1 MDGGRQSHAWR
12 SRCREGM
19 VSRSLVRSASWQ
31 ADTQVCVPGGE
42 GMEKARL
49 RRRTPV
55 IFVGGMGRSG
65 STLVARALGQ
75 VPGLVT
81 VGELHYLWDQ
91 GVLSDRACSC
101 GERFSSCLFW
111 QQVGDVAMGGWD
123 RREARRLLE
132 LRRDVVRNRYVPWL
146 GLPAL
151 PGSIQSARDDYARA
165 VARVAAAVLTVSG
178 ARALVD
184 TSKYPSS
191 GYVMASSADI
201 DLRLIHLVRRSEG
214 VAHSW
219 MKRVVR
225 PDREDSEFARF
236 PPART
241 AAEWMAYNG
250 AYDLLRLGGIAGF
263 TVRYEDFV
271 AAPGPTLRSIL
282 DHLGKPRARADLEF
296 VTPDGIVLEDHHSI
310 AGNPMKFR
318 TGLEPLRLDDAW
330 REEMP
335 VGARWL
341 VTGLTAPGLLRYG
354 YLTGT
359 RP

>member
-1 MDGGRQSHAWR
+1 MATAPLD
-12 SRCREGM
+12 
-19 VSRSLVRSASWQ
+19 
-31 ADTQVCVPGGE
+31 
-42 GMEKARL
+42 
-49 RRRTPV
+49 RRTAV
-55 IFVGGMGRSG
+55 VFVGGMGRSG

-101 GERFSSCLFW
+101 GEPFSSCPFW
-111 QQVGDVAMGGWD
+111 HQVGDVAGGGWD
-123 RREARRLLE
+123 RREARRLLD
-132 LRRDVVRNRYVPWL
+132 LRRDVIRNRYVPWL
-146 GLPAL
+146 GASALPA
-151 PGSIQSARDDYARA
+151 SIRTVRDDYARA
-165 VARVAAAVLTVSG
+165 MARVAAAVLTVSG

-191 GYVMASSADI
+191 GYVLASSPDI

-219 MKRVVR
+219 MKRIAR
-225 PDREDSEFARF
+225 PDRDDSEFARF

-250 AYDLLRLGGIAGF
+250 AYDLLRLGGVRGLA
-263 TVRYEDFV
+263 VRYEDFV
-271 AAPGPTLRSIL
+271 AAPGPTLRAIL
-282 DHLGKPRARADLEF
+282 DHLGKPRDPADLDF
-296 VTPDGIVLEDHHSI
+296 VTPDGIVLEHHHSI

-318 TGLEPLRLDDAW
+318 TGLEALRLDDAW
-330 REEMP
+330 RAEMP
-335 VGARWL
+335 PMARWL

-354 YLTGT
+354 YLTGST
-359 RP
+359 P